1 MPKAE
6 YIVRQMIRPSRSR
19 RWRDPVPAT
28 TGAHD
33 LARQLFGRSPQHTL
47 AVIRAAW
54 PAAVGAE
61 LARRTE
67 VLALEGRVLRVRVPD
82 AGWRKVLHRMRREIL
97 SRLHQAVGSLAP
109 SALGFH
115 EGPIA
120 ERPELGRRPPVVLPV
135 GEASFAV
142 RTAAAVIEDPE
153 LREQFVASAALYL
166 QRGACAKR

>member
-1 MPKAE
+1 MTP
-6 YIVRQMIRPSRSR
+6 RFRSPRSR
-19 RWRDPVPAT
+19 RPLPAMS
-28 TGAHD
+28 GSGD

-54 PAAVGAE
+54 PAAVGSE

-67 VLALEGRVLRVRVPD
+67 VLALDGRVLRVRVPD

-109 SALGFH
+109 AALGFH

-120 ERPELGRRPPVVLPV
+120 ARPEVERRPPV
-135 GEASFAV
+135 
-142 RTAAAVIEDPE
+142 E
-153 LREQFVASAALYL
+153 LA
-166 QRGACAKR
+166 